1 MATDVEALGKVAVLM
16 GGDSA
21 EREVS
26 LMSGGGVLDALRAQG
41 VDVLTTLEAGA
52 LGQDDPDQ
60 LATAVAADRA
70 IVTHNRVDFEDLHE
84 KYLLEGHS
92 HCGILIAAQRRYLG
106 AARDRIV
113 DLLNR
118 FDRDQ
123 LRNGLF
129 YV

>member
-1 MATDVEALGKVAVLM
+1 MADELAALYGRLYLDQDVPVQLAGM
-16 GGDSA
+16 
-21 EREVS
+21 
-26 LMSGGGVLDALRAQG
+26 LRAQG
-41 VDVLTTLEAGA
+41 VDVLTTLEARA

-92 HCGILIAAQRRYLG
+92 HCGVLIAAQRRYLG
-106 AARDRIV
+106 VTRDRIV